1 MGLLQEGVVGVLHDV
16 LHWQG
21 EVLRNDA
28 AVAAAADGG
37 TVMNPEERV
46 SMIRCTDASAA
57 ALLTLW

>member
-1 MGLLQEGVVGVLHDV
+1 MGVLHDV

-28 AVAAAADGG
+28 AVAAAAVAADGG

-46 SMIRCTDASAA
+46 GMIRCTDASAA

>member
-1 MGLLQEGVVGVLHDV
+1 MGVLHDV

-21 EVLRNDA
+21 EVLRNDAAAAA

>member
-1 MGLLQEGVVGVLHDV
+1 MGVLHDV

-28 AVAAAADGG
+28 AVAAAAVAADGG

>member
-1 MGLLQEGVVGVLHDV
+1 MGVLHDV

-28 AVAAAADGG
+28 AVAVAAAADGG

>member
-1 MGLLQEGVVGVLHDV
+1 MGVLHDV

-28 AVAAAADGG
+28 AVAAAAAAADGG

>member
-1 MGLLQEGVVGVLHDV
+1 MGVLHDV

-28 AVAAAADGG
+28 AVAAAAAADGG

>member
-1 MGLLQEGVVGVLHDV
+1 MGVLHDV

-28 AVAAAADGG
+28 AVAVAVAAAADGG

>member
-1 MGLLQEGVVGVLHDV
+1 MGVLHDV

-21 EVLRNDA
+21 EVLRNDAAA

>member
-1 MGLLQEGVVGVLHDV
+1 MGVLHDV

-21 EVLRNDA
+21 EVLRNDAAAA